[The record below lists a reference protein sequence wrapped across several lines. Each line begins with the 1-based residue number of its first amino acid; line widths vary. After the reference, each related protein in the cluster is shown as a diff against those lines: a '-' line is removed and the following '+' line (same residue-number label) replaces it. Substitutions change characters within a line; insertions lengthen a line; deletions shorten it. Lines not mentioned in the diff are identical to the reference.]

1 MTHDELLAKIKTGNE
16 FAGIKYAPDSHTFA
30 LRAVVE
36 LHKQKLDDV
45 GRPVCSECTIN
56 LQWKIYPCLTIQ
68 AIEKELG

>member
-1 MTHDELLAKIKTGNE
+1 MNKEVEMAEFESACGDGNDPRV
-16 FAGIKYAPDSHTFA
+16 ARA

-36 LHKQKLDDV
+36 LHKEKLDDV